1 MRSLPGQMPDQV
13 IPRFSSFA
21 PVIGAAVLAVAAPA
35 AHAAPA
41 WVGDFETGDLS
52 QWTFVANGQY
62 IDVQSELVGEGE
74 LAARVELHNDAV
86 WPNGLQRVELQHLP
100 EPART
105 SDGATTWFAWSFYL
119 PEALP
124 EAPYHAIG
132 YWESNNT
139 WNQTMAFIV
148 RGDDIEFVTR
158 HPGHV
163 SQWQA
168 DDVVTP
174 QVWHRIAMRITWS
187 LGQGSVDVW
196 YDGEQVVDGAE
207 ARTLSDGNPHFV
219 QIGLFREPAE
229 LDVVPVI
236 ILDDAVEGDSIEDV
250 RPGDIPSAGGDDG
263 PGSDDGGQGS
273 GGPAGGD
280 DDMSDGGGGDG
291 LDTSGDGGGEGG
303 SPGDGP
309 EEGTTS
315 GTDDGG
321 SVPLPPGFSGT
332 SGDDAGASGEDAGGC
347 QCRSGRGAGRGGAW
361 GLVPLLL
368 PLLGVRRW
376 VVRRRR

>member
-1 MRSLPGQMPDQV
+1 MPPHV
-13 IPRFSSFA
+13 FPRFLPLLS
-21 PVIGAAVLAVAAPA
+21 VIAAAAAAAAALTIVTA
-35 AHAAPA
+35 AHAAPV

-52 QWTFVANGQY
+52 QWTFVAHGEY
-62 IDVQSELVGEGE
+62 VDVQPELVGEGQ
-74 LAARVELHNDAV
+74 LAARIELHNDAV

-105 SDGATTWFAWSFYL
+105 SDGATTWLAWSFYL

-124 EAPYHAIG
+124 ETPYHAIG

-139 WNQTMAFIV
+139 WNQSMAFIV

-174 QVWHRIAMRITWS
+174 RVWHRIAMRVTWS

-196 YDGEQVVDGAE
+196 YDGEQVVDGAV

-219 QIGLFREPAE
+219 QIGLFREPAQ

-250 RPGDIPSAGGDDG
+250 RPGDIPGVGGE
-263 PGSDDGGQGS
+263 DGGS
-273 GGPAGGD
+273 
-280 DDMSDGGGGDG
+280 S
-291 LDTSGDGGGEGG
+291 DGGGEGTAG
-303 SPGDGP
+303 PDGGGEGTNGGEDGLDDSGGEGGGGGGGGDTSGNGP
-309 EEGTTS
+309 ES
-315 GTDDGG
+315 GTGGAPGSDGG
-321 SVPLPPGFSGT
+321 SDTALPPGFSGT
-332 SGDDAGASGEDAGGC
+332 GDDAGASGEGEGGC
-347 QCRSGRGAGRGGAW
+347 QCRSRGAGPSGALW
-361 GLVPLLL
+361 GLWPLV
-368 PLLGVRRW
+368 LLGLRRL
-376 VVRRRR
+376 VRRRRQ